1 MKPFPM
7 SAVLACM
14 MTSCVSANFG
24 GAQTYAPADV
34 KTCGANIHVEFHSG
48 KLDVSREQV
57 LRWVQTAADS
67 VATYYGHFP
76 VPRETVTIIP
86 AADDRGVLD
95 GRTWGGSEV
104 RARIELGQHTTV
116 ADLDD
121 DWTMTH
127 EFVHTAFPD
136 LDERH
141 HWIEEGLAVYVEPIA
156 RVQHGTL
163 DEARVWADMVRN
175 LPTGEPAPGDRGLD
189 HNHSWASTYWGGALF
204 FLAADVAIREHT
216 ANHKGLQD
224 ALRAIALVKTIDS
237 HGTPEEAFAI
247 GDRAV
252 GGSVLETMYAD
263 MRDKPV
269 AIDLNA
275 LWQKLGVQASG
286 ANTVRY
292 DDTAPD
298 TAIRKAIFQRQPGCS
313 AQVVPVSR

>member
-86 AADDRGVLD
+86 AADERGVLD

-204 FLAADVAIREHT
+204 FLNADVTIREQTH
-216 ANHKGLQD
+216 NRFGLQD
-224 ALRAIALVKTIDS
+224 ALRAILAQTNIQSD
-237 HGTPEEAFAI
+237 GTPEQAFAI

-252 GGSVLETMYAD
+252 GVPVLENLYAK
-263 MRDKPV
+263 MNNQPV
-269 AIDLNA
+269 SVDLPA
-275 LWQKLGVQASG
+275 LWSKLGVRVSPSG
-286 ANTVRY
+286 AVSF
-292 DDTAPD
+292 DDNAPD
-298 TAIRKAIFQRQPGCS
+298 AAIRKAIFAPHKGCE
-313 AQVVPVSR
+313 VVAAH